1 MRATSSALV
10 LGAALVV
17 GVAAVHEDAL
27 PSYHYGAPIK
37 VECMKRN
44 LYVIYILDAVCKE
57 SR

>member
-1 MRATSSALV
+1 MRATASALA

-27 PSYHYGAPIK
+27 PSYHYGARIE

-44 LYVIYILDAVCKE
+44 L
-57 SR
+57 

>member
-10 LGAALVV
+10 LGAALIA

-27 PSYHYGAPIK
+27 PSYHYGARIE

-44 LYVIYILDAVCKE
+44 L
-57 SR
+57 